1 MAGSTLRTIREQV
14 ARLLVTYDNDITRI
28 RNSQSDVRIRN
39 TVQYNSLP
47 SRAEV
52 SRIGWANGKG
62 IGDLTVPDRK
72 GLGNI
77 NCLRCCL
84 FIGGIGALLTPVLAG
99 PCGGHGGCD
108 CY

>member
-28 RNSQSDVRIRN
+28 GNSQSDVRIRN

-47 SRAEV
+47 WRAEV
-52 SRIGWANGKG
+52 SRIAWANGKG

-72 GLGNI
+72 GPGNI

-84 FIGGIGALLTPVLAG
+84 FICGIGALLTLVPAG

-108 CY
+108 SY